1 MLHSTPLTHFDGEGG
16 DLVWVVNVVPDAET
30 ALVLCHHHITQGHPL
45 YGGGTREGEEEGEE
59 KGEEEGEEKGEEEG
73 VGQGRAC
80 ATSVSAYRVP
90 TNLNIGAVAE
100 EGGLHLAL
108 HVHQEQL
115 EHHRERVA
123 HCHTLTFPPHSLPNT
138 VTHLPHPSPPTF
150 CPILPHFLTAPPLPS
165 PSPPSSSPSP
175 THPKLPVPEEEL
187 AACLVQL
194 SGWHR
199 VGQLLVGGGCKEH
212 AHSPQSSSP
221 CCRGRRLPW

>member
-1 MLHSTPLTHFDGEGG
+1 MLHSTSLTHFDGEGG

-45 YGGGTREGEEEGEE
+45 HGGGTREGEEEGEE
-59 KGEEEGEEKGEEEG
+59 KGEEEGEEKGKEEG

-115 EHHRERVA
+115 EHHRESG
-123 HCHTLTFPPHSLPNT
+123 T
-138 VTHLPHPSPPTF
+138 LPHPHLPSSLTTKYCHPPPSPIPTHLLSH
-150 CPILPHFLTAPPLPS
+150 PPPLPNC
-165 PSPPSSSPSP
+165 PTPPIPISTPLLP
-175 THPKLPVPEEEL
+175 QPHPP
-187 AACLVQL
+187 
-194 SGWHR
+194 
-199 VGQLLVGGGCKEH
+199 
-212 AHSPQSSSP
+212 
-221 CCRGRRLPW
+221 